1 MSEFTFCKIANE
13 HFNEWVEIK
22 DEEMQNRINEEV
34 RLKLEEEEMDLISE
48 YKYNRNLNIV
58 STLLQGVFGF
68 AAVGLMWILL
78 VVFALVVQEVLCNER
93 Y

>member
-58 STLLQGVFGF
+58 NTLLQGVFGF

-78 VVFALVVQEVLCNER
+78 VVFALVV
-93 Y
+93 